1 MQMAD
6 AQRNRSRRHE
16 IPHVADSGRS
26 SGEVPV
32 AEELHRNTDQSEE
45 KESVMAAQ
53 CALIMINNL
62 SRQGENSID
71 PVVRILKNKGID
83 SIIVCLDRMED
94 ISRLINR
101 YQKDID
107 RIVIGGGDGTL
118 NAAVKPVLESGLPLG
133 ILPLGTANDLARTL
147 GIPVGL
153 EDAAEVL
160 AGGRI
165 GMIDIGVVNDIYF
178 LNAAS
183 IGLAVGV
190 THMLDRGIKK
200 RWGGLAYPIAFF
212 KAFRYTRAF
221 LVQISCDGVNHRH
234 KSIHLTV
241 ANGRHYGRGLTVRD
255 DAEIDDQKLHCYSLE
270 PQSFWQLFK
279 AAPSIVKGTFV
290 NPENIKL
297 FEGRR
302 IDIITR
308 RPKQI
313 AIDGELMG
321 QTPAYFSIK
330 DRILPV
336 FVPAETP
343 PR

>member
-1 MQMAD
+1 M
-6 AQRNRSRRHE
+6 
-16 IPHVADSGRS
+16 V
-26 SGEVPV
+26 
-32 AEELHRNTDQSEE
+32 
-45 KESVMAAQ
+45 AQ

-62 SRQGENSID
+62 SRQGESSID
-71 PVVRILKNKGID
+71 PVIRILKNKDVD
-83 SIIVCLDRMED
+83 SIVISLDRVED

-101 YQKDID
+101 YHNRID

-147 GIPVGL
+147 SIPADL
-153 EDAAEVL
+153 EEAAKVVTD
-160 AGGRI
+160 GRI
-165 GMIDIGVVNDIYF
+165 EMIDIGVVNDIYF

-183 IGLAVGV
+183 IGLAVRV
-190 THMLDRGIKK
+190 THMLDSGIKK
-200 RWGGLAYPIAFF
+200 RWGGLAYLIAFF
-212 KAFRYTRAF
+212 KAFQVNRAF
-221 LVQISCDGVNHRH
+221 LVQVSCDGVKHRH

-241 ANGRHYGRGLTVRD
+241 ANGRHYGRGLTIRD
-255 DAEIDDQKLHCYSLE
+255 DAQIDDQKLHCYSLE
-270 PQSFWQLFK
+270 PQSFWQLVK
-279 AAPSIVKGTFV
+279 AAPSIVRGTFV

-302 IDIITR
+302 IDIFTR
-308 RPKQI
+308 RPQQI
-313 AIDGELMG
+313 DIDGELMG

-336 FVPAETP
+336 FVPAKTP